1 MNKNEKSIFDAL
13 RERGFTVQGAC
24 AVLANMHAESACR
37 PDNLQNSGNARLK
50 MTDAEYTGAVDNGT
64 YTKFATDSHGYGL
77 CQWTYHSRKAA
88 LLKLA
93 QSRGVSIA
101 DIGMQVDFMVEEMS
115 TSKLL
120 PKIKNAVDVA
130 EATRR
135 MMLDYERPA
144 NKTEA
149 NIETRIRYARIY
161 YAEFAPADLAADLA
175 TLTDKGIITS
185 HAYWEKTALSV
196 KYLPELIHNMAEAIR

>member
-1 MNKNEKSIFDAL
+1 MNKNEKNIFGAL
-13 RERGFTVQGAC
+13 RSRGFTVQGAC

-37 PDNLQNSGNARLK
+37 PDNLQNSGNVRLK
-50 MTDAEYTGAVDNGT
+50 MTDAEYTDAVDNGT

-77 CQWTYHSRKAA
+77 CQWTYHTRKAA

-101 DIGMQVDFMVEEMS
+101 DIGAQVDFMLVEMN

-144 NKTEA
+144 NQTEA
-149 NIETRIRYARIY
+149 NVETRIRYARIY
-161 YAEFAPADLAADLA
+161 YAEFAQADLAADLA

-185 HAYWEKTALSV
+185 PAYWERTAPYV
-196 KYLPELIHNMAEAIR
+196 KYLPELIHNMSEAIK

>member
-1 MNKNEKSIFDAL
+1 MNKNEKSIFSEL
-13 RERGFTVQGAC
+13 RSRGFTVQGAC

-50 MTDAEYTGAVDNGT
+50 MTDAEYTDAVDNGT

-77 CQWTYHSRKAA
+77 CQWTYHTRKAA

-93 QSRGVSIA
+93 QSRGVSIE

-120 PKIKNAVDVA
+120 PKIKNAADVA

-144 NKTEA
+144 NQTES
-149 NIETRIRYARIY
+149 NVETRIRYARIY

-185 HAYWEKTALSV
+185 PTYWEKTAPSV
-196 KYLPELIHNMAEAIR
+196 KYLPELLHNMAEALR

>member
-1 MNKNEKSIFDAL
+1 MNKNEKSIFSAL
-13 RERGFTVQGAC
+13 RSRGFTVQGAC

-37 PDNLQNSGNARLK
+37 PGNLQNSGNARLK
-50 MTDAEYTGAVDNGT
+50 MTDAEYTDAVDNGT
-64 YTKFATDSHGYGL
+64 YTKFATDSRGYGL
-77 CQWTYHSRKAA
+77 CQWTYHTRKAA

-101 DIGMQVDFMVEEMS
+101 DIGTQVDFMIAEMS

-120 PKIKNAVDVA
+120 PKIKNAADVA

-144 NKTEA
+144 NQTEA
-149 NIETRIRYARIY
+149 NVETRIRYARIY
-161 YAEFAPADLAADLA
+161 YAEFAQADLAADLA
-175 TLTDKGIITS
+175 TLTGKGIITS
-185 HAYWEKTALSV
+185 PAYWEKTAPSV
-196 KYLPELIHNMAEAIR
+196 KYLPELIHNIAEAIR

>member
-1 MNKNEKSIFDAL
+1 MNKNEKSIFDSL
-13 RERGFTVQGAC
+13 RARGFTVQGSC

-37 PDNLQNSGNARLK
+37 PDNLQNIGNARLK
-50 MTDAEYTGAVDNGT
+50 MTDAEYTAAVNGGT

-77 CQWTYHSRKAA
+77 CQWTYHTRKAA

-93 QSRGVSIA
+93 QSRGVSID
-101 DIGMQVDFMVEEMS
+101 DIGAQVDFMISEMS
-115 TSKLL
+115 KSKLL
-120 PKIKNAVDVA
+120 PKIKNAADIA

-144 NKTEA
+144 NQTEA
-149 NIETRIRYARIY
+149 NVETRIRYARIY
-161 YAEFAPADLAADLA
+161 YAEFAPADLAADLV
-175 TLTDKGIITS
+175 TLTDKGIVAS
-185 HAYWEKTALSV
+185 PAYWEKTAPSV

>member
-1 MNKNEKSIFDAL
+1 MNKNEKSIFSAL
-13 RERGFTVQGAC
+13 RSRGFTVQGAC

-50 MTDAEYTGAVDNGT
+50 MTDAEYTAAVDSGD
-64 YTKFATDSHGYGL
+64 YTKFANDAHGYGL
-77 CQWTYHSRKAA
+77 CQWTYHTRKAA

-101 DIGMQVDFMVEEMS
+101 DIGMQVDFMISEMN

-120 PKIKNAVDVA
+120 PKIKNAADVA

-144 NKTEA
+144 NQTEA
-149 NIETRIRYARIY
+149 NVETRIRYARIY
-161 YAEFAPADLAADLA
+161 YAEFASADLAADLA

-185 HAYWEKTALSV
+185 PAYWERTAPSV

>member
-1 MNKNEKSIFDAL
+1 MNKNEKSIFGAL
-13 RERGFTVQGAC
+13 RSRGFTVQGAC

-50 MTDAEYTGAVDNGT
+50 MTDAEYTAAVDSGD
-64 YTKFATDSHGYGL
+64 YTKFTNDSHGYGL
-77 CQWTYHSRKAA
+77 CQWTYHTRKAA

-101 DIGMQVDFMVEEMS
+101 DIGTQVDFMLAEMN

-120 PKIKNAVDVA
+120 PKIKNACDVA

-144 NKTEA
+144 NQTEA

-161 YAEFAPADLAADLA
+161 YAEFAPADLSADLV
-175 TLTDKGIITS
+175 TLTGKGIIAS
-185 HAYWEKTALSV
+185 PAYWEKTAPSV

>member
-1 MNKNEKSIFDAL
+1 MNKNEKSIFSAL
-13 RERGFTVQGAC
+13 RSRGFTVHGAC

-37 PDNLQNSGNARLK
+37 PDNLQNSGNALLK

-77 CQWTYHSRKAA
+77 CQWTYHTRKAA

-101 DIGMQVDFMVEEMS
+101 DIGTQVDFMIAEMS

-120 PKIKNAVDVA
+120 PKIKNAADVA

-144 NKTEA
+144 NQTEA
-149 NIETRIRYARIY
+149 NVQTRIRYARIY

-175 TLTDKGIITS
+175 TLTDKGIIES
-185 HAYWEKTALSV
+185 PAYWEKTAPSV
-196 KYLPELIHNMAEAIR
+196 KYLPELIHNMAEAVK

>member
-1 MNKNEKSIFDAL
+1 MNKNEKSIFGAL
-13 RERGFTVQGAC
+13 RSRGFTVQGAC

-50 MTDAEYTGAVDNGT
+50 MTDAEYTDAVDNGI

-77 CQWTYHSRKAA
+77 CQWTYHTRKAA

-144 NKTEA
+144 NQTEA

-161 YAEFAPADLAADLA
+161 YAEFAPAELAEDIAALVG
-175 TLTDKGIITS
+175 KGIIS
-185 HAYWEKTALSV
+185 SAAYWEKTAPSV
-196 KYLPELIHNMAEAIR
+196 KYLPELIHNIAEAIK

>member
-1 MNKNEKSIFDAL
+1 MNKNEKSIFGAL
-13 RERGFTVQGAC
+13 RSRGFTVQGAC

-37 PDNLQNSGNARLK
+37 PDNLQNSGNVRMK
-50 MTDAEYTGAVDNGT
+50 MTDAEYTDAVDNGT
-64 YTKFATDSHGYGL
+64 YTKFANDAHGYGL
-77 CQWTYHSRKAA
+77 CQWTYHTRKAA

-101 DIGMQVDFMVEEMS
+101 DIGAQVDFMLVEMN

-120 PKIKNAVDVA
+120 PKIKNAADVA

-144 NKTEA
+144 NQTEA
-149 NIETRIRYARIY
+149 NVETRIRYARIY

-175 TLTDKGIITS
+175 TLTGKGIITS
-185 HAYWEKTALSV
+185 PAYWEKTAPSV